1 MPGPAKPRLTA
12 KDRAR
17 LAAERLK
24 ALYPAISELAHAN
37 PFQMLVATILSAQTT
52 DRAVNSVT
60 PALFA
65 RYTDAAALAHA
76 NPAEVEA
83 IIKPTGFF
91 HVKAKTIIA
100 TSRALL
106 ERFHGEVPPRIEDLV
121 TLPGVGRKSANV
133 VLGVAC
139 GVPGFAVDTH
149 VKRLTRRLRLTK
161 STDRV
166 KLEAEVT
173 KLLPPEEWT
182 GFSLR
187 LILHGRRICVARV
200 PRCPEGVLNDF
211 CPSSTVRA
219 KGGRRPLTATAA
231 SVRLA
236 HGRGT
241 TRKRPR
247 RPGPRH

>member
-24 ALYPAISELAHAN
+24 ALYPAVSELAHTN

-52 DRAVNSVT
+52 DRSVNSVT

-65 RYTDAAALAHA
+65 RYPDAAALAHA

-83 IIKPTGFF
+83 IIKPTGFY

-100 TSRALL
+100 ASAALL

-121 TLPGVGRKSANV
+121 TLPGVGRKPANV
-133 VLGVAC
+133 VLGVA
-139 GVPGFAVDTH
+139 
-149 VKRLTRRLRLTK
+149 
-161 STDRV
+161 
-166 KLEAEVT
+166 
-173 KLLPPEEWT
+173 
-182 GFSLR
+182 
-187 LILHGRRICVARV
+187 
-200 PRCPEGVLNDF
+200 F

-219 KGGRRPLTATAA
+219 TGGRRPLTATAA
-231 SVRLA
+231 RVRLG

-241 TRKRPR
+241 VRKRPGR
-247 RPGPRH
+247 RPGTRH